1 MKDKKFMKHKG
12 KVIYYNRK
20 LDNEIYYVL
29 HIKGE
34 NVYFNTYEEA
44 MEYIEKN
51 DFELIQ
57 AREYFHL
64 TDDDM
69 KRLDKK
75 VIENWIAEN
84 EKKLTRNYHKDLM
97 NEWREEIKHLKVLLE
112 KG

>member
-1 MKDKKFMKHKG
+1 MTD
-12 KVIYYNRK
+12 
-20 LDNEIYYVL
+20 LD
-29 HIKGE
+29 
-34 NVYFNTYEEA
+34 
-44 MEYIEKN
+44 
-51 DFELIQ
+51 Q

-75 VIENWIAEN
+75 VIESWIAEN

-97 NEWREEIKHLKVLLE
+97 NKWREEIKYLKILLE

>member
-1 MKDKKFMKHKG
+1 MSD
-12 KVIYYNRK
+12 
-20 LDNEIYYVL
+20 LD
-29 HIKGE
+29 
-34 NVYFNTYEEA
+34 
-44 MEYIEKN
+44 
-51 DFELIQ
+51 Q
-57 AREYFHL
+57 ARAYFHL

-75 VIENWIAEN
+75 VIANWIAEN

>member
-1 MKDKKFMKHKG
+1 M
-12 KVIYYNRK
+12 
-20 LDNEIYYVL
+20 
-29 HIKGE
+29 
-34 NVYFNTYEEA
+34 T
-44 MEYIEKN
+44 
-51 DFELIQ
+51 ELEQ
-57 AREYFHL
+57 ARQYFHL

-112 KG
+112 KGV

>member
-1 MKDKKFMKHKG
+1 MT
-12 KVIYYNRK
+12 N
-20 LDNEIYYVL
+20 LD
-29 HIKGE
+29 
-34 NVYFNTYEEA
+34 
-44 MEYIEKN
+44 
-51 DFELIQ
+51 Q
-57 AREYFHL
+57 ARQYFHL

-112 KG
+112 KGV